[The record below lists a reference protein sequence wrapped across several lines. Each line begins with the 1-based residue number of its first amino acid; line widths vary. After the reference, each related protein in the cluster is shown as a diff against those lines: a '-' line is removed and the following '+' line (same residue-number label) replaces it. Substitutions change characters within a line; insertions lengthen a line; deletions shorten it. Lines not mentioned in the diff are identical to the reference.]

1 LHGRAE
7 REPSWI
13 AATALAAAAALLAFL
28 VRRRAVAFAS
38 ALLIAT
44 AAIGFAVSS
53 LKAAL
58 IVHPVLDRPAYGV
71 TVTGFIELREER
83 ERSDRIVV
91 NVVDID
97 GERLD
102 TPLERVRLSVRRGTA
117 PAVGSYVTLKARL
130 NPPLPPLRPGGY
142 DFARDLYFQR
152 IGAIGFVTGAIKVE
166 APPSQPSFRVRLLS
180 LIDGMRDGI
189 DRHIRAVVP
198 GDAGSIASALITGKR
213 DALSAP
219 VNDAMYVS
227 GLAHVLSISGYHMA
241 VVAGVVCSSCCAL
254 GSRSYPAWRC
264 AIRSRNGARCR
275 RWSQPRFI
283 WFCRARKLLRNVLS
297 S

>member
-1 LHGRAE
+1 LRAAIAAETAPGRLVPWMPIALGLGVVVYFAAE

-58 IVHPVLDRPAYGV
+58 IAHPVLDRPAYGV

-97 GERLD
+97 VASGWTHPSNAFGCRFD
-102 TPLERVRLSVRRGTA
+102 A
-117 PAVGSYVTLKARL
+117 AQ
-130 NPPLPPLRPGGY
+130 PPR
-142 DFARDLYFQR
+142 
-152 IGAIGFVTGAIKVE
+152 
-166 APPSQPSFRVRLLS
+166 
-180 LIDGMRDGI
+180 
-189 DRHIRAVVP
+189 
-198 GDAGSIASALITGKR
+198 
-213 DALSAP
+213 
-219 VNDAMYVS
+219 S
-227 GLAHVLSISGYHMA
+227 GRM
-241 VVAGVVCSSCCAL
+241 
-254 GSRSYPAWRC
+254 
-264 AIRSRNGARCR
+264 
-275 RWSQPRFI
+275 
-283 WFCRARKLLRNVLS
+283 
-297 S
+297 